1 MLLLGAVSSEMP
13 WLVAVKTI
21 SGGWTILHRVVS
33 ILPSSLTSVS
43 LGPTQVHWDRY
54 VIKGPGGI
62 GRIKRVVPVG
72 VEGSM
77 GWPLEGS
84 WWGSLIDVL
93 PTIWTVGAG
102 R

>member
-1 MLLLGAVSSEMP
+1 MRVLGLLIPWSFLPEGCPDALLLGAVSSEMP

-21 SGGWTILHRVVS
+21 SGGWTILHCVVS

-62 GRIKRVVPVG
+62 GQIKHVVPVG
-72 VEGSM
+72 VC
-77 GWPLEGS
+77 
-84 WWGSLIDVL
+84 
-93 PTIWTVGAG
+93 
-102 R
+102 